1 MIRTWE
7 TEVRGGGRGGTCRSA
22 SHFEHYMNWTGVE
35 PVNPRS
41 EVGK

>member
-1 MIRTWE
+1 MGE
-7 TEVRGGGRGGTCRSA
+7 TEVLGGGGMCRSA
-22 SHFEHYMNWTGVE
+22 NRFEHYMNWPGGE